1 MGTKNTSPW
10 TQGSPLV
17 TQIPGGPEPIESIS
31 LSSQDLAYPKSW
43 GQPKLRNRI
52 AEYYNHYYHSNISM
66 ENVMVFAGGRPGLLA
81 VLMFLS
87 KDVTVK
93 VPSTEYT
100 PYYDILEF
108 LKVKYSLLESSE
120 ENLFSPSVDS
130 FLENRTNNRQ
140 LVFLSNPSNP
150 TGITKRG
157 KDLKQLVENASYG
170 NDGLLIDEAYE
181 LISNP
186 PTSAMSYIKNID
198 DSNLFVCGAATK
210 GLQAPGIR
218 VGWVI
223 SSRKNIETL
232 GNFSSFGIGGVS
244 RLSQIYAENLLDKS
258 RTDLAHN
265 AIPKF
270 YNKQRLRYGDAFK
283 KMGLDLFSGDGG
295 FYHWCKLKNGMS
307 AEDLNNVLFKSGA
320 AILKGNDCDMSRGGE
335 KSSLRNFFRFSFGS
349 LYPDSF
355 ENDIKILNKA
365 LTSIS

>member
-1 MGTKNTSPW
+1 
-10 TQGSPLV
+10 
-17 TQIPGGPEPIESIS
+17 
-31 LSSQDLAYPKSW
+31 
-43 GQPKLRNRI
+43 
-52 AEYYNHYYHSNISM
+52 M

-130 FLENRTNNRQ
+130 FLENRNNNRQ

-270 YNKQRLRYGDAFK
+270 YDKQRLRYGDAFK